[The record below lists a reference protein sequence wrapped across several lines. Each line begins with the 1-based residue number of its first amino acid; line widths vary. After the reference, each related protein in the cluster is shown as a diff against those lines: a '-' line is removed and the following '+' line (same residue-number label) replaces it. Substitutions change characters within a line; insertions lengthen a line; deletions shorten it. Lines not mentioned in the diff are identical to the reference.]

1 MSAPRALL
9 LDFGS
14 VVSVSVFERHRD
26 TEKILGLPPD
36 FLNWHGALDPQSDP
50 LWQRMQR
57 DELSER
63 EYWAIRAREVGN
75 AVGEADWDV
84 QRFMTRIRQADPDAV
99 VRADM
104 RRLIEAARQTGIRLG
119 ILSNELELFYG
130 AEFIQ
135 KMRIIEA
142 FDIVVD
148 ASTTEILKPDPRAYS
163 LAIDALK
170 LPAQEILFVDDQ
182 LRNIVGAVQAGL
194 QTQYF
199 DLRDVKGNLEA
210 IAARLRLNK
219 QGF

>member
-26 TEKILGLPPD
+26 TEKILGLAPD
-36 FLNWHGALDPQSDP
+36 SLDWHGALDPQSDP
-50 LWQRMQR
+50 LWRRMQR

-84 QRFMTRIRQADPDAV
+84 QRFLSRIRQADPDAV

-104 RRLIEAARQTGIRLG
+104 HRLIEAARRAGIRLG

-135 KMRIIEA
+135 KMHIIEA

-148 ASTTEILKPDPRAYS
+148 ASTTEILKPDPRAYA

-182 LRNIVGAVQAGL
+182 LRNIVGAVKAGL

>member
-1 MSAPRALL
+1 M
-9 LDFGS
+9 
-14 VVSVSVFERHRD
+14 SVSVFERHRD
-26 TEKILGLPPD
+26 TEQILGLAPGSLD
-36 FLNWHGALDPQSDP
+36 WHGALNPESDA

-63 EYWAIRAREVGN
+63 DYWAIRAREVGN

-84 QRFMTRIRQADPDAV
+84 PRFLDRIRQADPDAV

-104 RRLIEAARQTGIRLG
+104 RRLIEAAHQANIRLG

-130 AEFIQ
+130 AAFIQ
-135 KMRIIEA
+135 KMGIMKA

-148 ASTTEILKPDPRAYS
+148 ASTTEILKPDPRAYA
-163 LAIDALK
+163 LAIEGLK
-170 LPAQEILFVDDQ
+170 LPAHEILFVDDQ
-182 LRNIVGAVQAGL
+182 LRNIVGAVKAGL

-199 DLRDVKGNLEA
+199 DLRDIRGNIES

-219 QGF
+219 QGFLS

>member
-1 MSAPRALL
+1 
-9 LDFGS
+9 
-14 VVSVSVFERHRD
+14 
-26 TEKILGLPPD
+26 
-36 FLNWHGALDPQSDP
+36 LDPQSDP

-142 FDIVVD
+142 FDIVLD
-148 ASTTEILKPDPRAYS
+148 ASTTKILKPDPRAYS